1 MIRKFFA
8 IFGVIT
14 MSFFLSFCAGVI
26 DTPADDM
33 PSGIWMTV
41 PSTLDDGGSGM
52 SPSVVDNTTNEGP
65 AYEHIKSYVRAA
77 KILCAYGDQIVTA
90 LRDNW
95 TFMKN
100 NKGTLVAINSN
111 EWVFMNDQ
119 AGGGYFLYYGTNS
132 AETNIYFDWTGTAGA
147 YKGKLVLFLDGT
159 NDTPIQAVGF
169 YDQTLADRQLEIY
182 AKYDGNGVWHITN
195 VYVKLIEV
203 SPGEIKVQAMAE
215 YNRDYPM
222 AWQLQ
227 GYGYTYSDGGAI
239 AYATGKTNIDTTE
252 YFGTNYIYKEFFS
265 SLGYTTWKQ
274 GVCDLYYTNTGLLF
288 QSNVIDPS
296 ENYTNETKPAN
307 IETII
312 MGIARLTDSDY
323 PVLNLP

>member
-1 MIRKFFA
+1 MIRKIFA

-14 MSFFLSFCAGVI
+14 VSFFLSFCAGVI

-159 NDTPIQAVGF
+159 NDTPIQAVGY

-215 YNRDYPM
+215 YDRPYPM

-227 GYGYTYSDGGAI
+227 GYGKINSDGGAI
-239 AYATGKTNIDTTE
+239 AFATGLSNNGS
-252 YFGTNYIYKEFFS
+252 YYGTNYIYQEYFD
-265 SLGYTTWKQ
+265 SLGYTTWKM
-274 GVCDLYYTNTGLLF
+274 GNYDLYTNTGVLLIAGVT
-288 QSNVIDPS
+288 NAPDT
-296 ENYTNETKPAN
+296 YTGGTKPAN
-307 IETII
+307 IEGII
-312 MGIARLTDSDY
+312 TNIARLTDSDY